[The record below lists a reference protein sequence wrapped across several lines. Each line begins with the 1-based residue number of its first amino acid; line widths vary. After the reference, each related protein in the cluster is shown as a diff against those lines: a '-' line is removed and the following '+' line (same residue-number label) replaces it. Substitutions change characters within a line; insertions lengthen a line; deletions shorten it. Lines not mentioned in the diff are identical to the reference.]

1 MHSTMYFMIILST
14 LLISSTS
21 YVVVG
26 VPTVTSQCVTSS
38 GNSDEKNSTIDK
50 KYVPSSSRGTLSLSR
65 QALNTLSEQKET
77 LANMA
82 RNEVKR
88 DPDFIVTSDPEYETQ
103 LSPEE
108 IRRIQI
114 SEERS
119 AKLEELMERYEIIKN
134 QRKGII
140 GRMVQRGI
148 EKLDLEESG
157 LVQNSDDGPYE
168 KESKSFKES
177 QDEMKKWFEDF
188 KKYSDSRDEVYN
200 QIST

>member
-1 MHSTMYFMIILST
+1 
-14 LLISSTS
+14 
-21 YVVVG
+21 
-26 VPTVTSQCVTSS
+26 
-38 GNSDEKNSTIDK
+38 
-50 KYVPSSSRGTLSLSR
+50 
-65 QALNTLSEQKET
+65 
-77 LANMA
+77 MA